1 MPLSSSGF
9 DLEEDGTY
17 QPRLRTPPSE
27 SFTVSSRLDK
37 VESHSGRRSR
47 SSSPRNIRND
57 AMSKALLQISKSPFT
72 RRIDR
77 AKLLHCL
84 NQPTFTIYNGRTY
97 PVEHVSHFNQR
108 MAIHS
113 RNETFMCKMF
123 PSSLRPVVIR

>member
-47 SSSPRNIRND
+47 SSSPRNI
-57 AMSKALLQISKSPFT
+57 
-72 RRIDR
+72 
-77 AKLLHCL
+77 
-84 NQPTFTIYNGRTY
+84 
-97 PVEHVSHFNQR
+97 
-108 MAIHS
+108 
-113 RNETFMCKMF
+113 
-123 PSSLRPVVIR
+123 